1 MSAPQKPTP
10 PITTTTTTTNT
21 APSNLLS
28 SFNNSAT
35 TYERRIG
42 RATRAIAAHI
52 VASILPTLSTHA
64 LILDNACGTGAIA
77 SATLQRYPSAQIR
90 CVDASPDM
98 IDIMHAEIR
107 SNGWA
112 NNVSAA
118 VMSGQ
123 DLKFGDSTFDASVT
137 NFGIFFF
144 PDPVAGASEIR
155 RTLKGG
161 GMAVVTC
168 WRYLLQ
174 PPFPLVMF
182 FLLFAYWSSSAASSE
197 A

>member
-1 MSAPQKPTP
+1 MSAPQEPTS
-10 PITTTTTTTNT
+10 PITTTTTNTT
-21 APSNLLS
+21 PSNLLS
-28 SFNNSAT
+28 SFSKSAT

-42 RATRAIAAHI
+42 RATRAIATHI
-52 VASILPTLSTHA
+52 VTSILPTLPTHA

-77 SATLQRYPSAQIR
+77 SAVLQHYPSAQIH

-98 IDIMHAEIR
+98 VNIMHAEIR
-107 SNGWA
+107 SNGWSS
-112 NNVSAA
+112 NVSTA

-123 DLKFGDSTFDASVT
+123 NLKFDDSTFDASVT

-144 PDPVAGASEIR
+144 PDPVAGAREIK
-155 RTLKGG
+155 RTLKEG

-174 PPFPLVMF
+174 LS
-182 FLLFAYWSSSAASSE
+182 FLLCSFLLSVYWSPLAGCSNA
-197 A
+197 